1 MDSQPHCSSADPCP
15 LVGGQEEARS
25 AGVDQRPMQSPAPG
39 GQDPEAGVRLQ
50 VHWLLIREVPK
61 VTYMSPGE
69 FGCSS
74 PVVRQEAEFSF
85 SLYIEIVCNAQNPP
99 LLPLTSHQCSPLA
112 LATVILTHHPC
123 SLGALPSTE
132 PTMTLRV
139 NAWLS
144 TGQSVTAIPLGLVT
158 GSEVGT

>member
-1 MDSQPHCSSADPCP
+1 
-15 LVGGQEEARS
+15 
-25 AGVDQRPMQSPAPG
+25 MQSPAPG

-69 FGCSS
+69 FGCCSA
-74 PVVRQEAEFSF
+74 VVRQEAEFSF

-112 LATVILTHHPC
+112 LNEQPLLDPAAQELSSKIPPGYGGQMRMQAVNQQ
-123 SLGALPSTE
+123 PS
-132 PTMTLRV
+132 
-139 NAWLS
+139 
-144 TGQSVTAIPLGLVT
+144 
-158 GSEVGT
+158 